1 MNLYHLL
8 QSMAAFLCNILL
20 HSIIKIL
27 VHHKR
32 EQCSTLAKE
41 TQRNYSLPLSNPL
54 CFWYVLYIK
63 EVRSWTKRI
72 KKGMPLPFRSG
83 VGQIETMATE
93 APRQE
98 AFPLTSHQCHWS
110 GPYALAVTSDRS
122 NTLAKVGGWGGVKG
136 CNEHNFTICVK
147 LGLPRCTVSCYNRC
161 KISSGLACKHVF
173 CGIGLILRVKNKHS
187 LYGSH
192 HQI

>member
-41 TQRNYSLPLSNPL
+41 TQQNYTLPLSNPI

-63 EVRSWTKRI
+63 EVRST
-72 KKGMPLPFRSG
+72 
-83 VGQIETMATE
+83 
-93 APRQE
+93 
-98 AFPLTSHQCHWS
+98 
-110 GPYALAVTSDRS
+110 
-122 NTLAKVGGWGGVKG
+122 
-136 CNEHNFTICVK
+136 
-147 LGLPRCTVSCYNRC
+147 RCSMDQ
-161 KISSGLACKHVF
+161 
-173 CGIGLILRVKNKHS
+173 KN
-187 LYGSH
+187 
-192 HQI
+192 